1 MALKRLVVNL
11 QSICI
16 SLDEDEE
23 DLTIS
28 QALNQGDFHNIETE
42 VLEAIN
48 QAFKRGE
55 APIESVEELD

>member
-1 MALKRLVVNL
+1 MALKCLAVNL

-23 DLTIS
+23 GLTIS
-28 QALNQGDFHNIETE
+28 QALNEGDFHNIETE
-42 VLEAIN
+42 VLKAIK

-55 APIESVEELD
+55 APIESVEELN

>member
-1 MALKRLVVNL
+1 MALKRLVINL

-42 VLEAIN
+42 VLEAIK